1 MMKNQM
7 NRSAPAAFTLIE
19 LLVVIAIIGLLMAL
33 LMPAL
38 EKAREQA
45 NTTKCAAN
53 LHTIGQALSIYCNEN
68 HGKYPRTRYVAG
80 AAPTAGT
87 GINAPNPFDS
97 TGPQPNDVSAAL
109 FLLMRQEKLPP
120 EVLICPY
127 NDVNSW
133 LPDNAGTLDQ
143 RSNFTDWRQNL
154 GYSYANPYPNAM
166 AVSAGYYLTSSLRPA
181 TPIMADL
188 NPGTGGTA
196 NSTNHEG
203 RGQNVLYADGHANW
217 ETTPLVG
224 INQDNIYTNQQ
235 GAVNAS
241 PLNATDTILL
251 PAQNQ

>member
-1 MMKNQM
+1 MK
-7 NRSAPAAFTLIE
+7 RSEYTGFTLIE

-45 NTTKCAAN
+45 NTAKCAAN

-68 HGKYPRTRYVAG
+68 HGRYPRTRYVEDAP
-80 AAPTAGT
+80 PTAGT
-87 GINAPNPFDS
+87 GINAPSPFES
-97 TGPQPNDVSAAL
+97 TGPQANDVSAAL

-120 EVLICPY
+120 EVLTCPY

-133 LPDNAGTLDQ
+133 APDNAATVDQ
-143 RSNFTDWRQNL
+143 RSNFTDYRQNL

-166 AVSAGYYLTSSLRPA
+166 AVSAGYYLTSSMRPA

-203 RGQNVLYADGHANW
+203 RGQNVLYADGHVNW

-235 GAVNAS
+235 GAINAS
-241 PLNATDTILL
+241 PMSATDTILL